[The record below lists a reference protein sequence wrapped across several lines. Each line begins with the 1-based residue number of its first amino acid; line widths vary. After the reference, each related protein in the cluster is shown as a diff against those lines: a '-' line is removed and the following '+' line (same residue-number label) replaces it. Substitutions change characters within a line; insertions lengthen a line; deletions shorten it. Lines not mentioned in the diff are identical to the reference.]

1 MEVNMEGLKHN
12 LSGILTGVGCLGV
25 ITTAYFASEESAEAS
40 AVVREKKP
48 ANVHEHLMAVIPKR
62 KKTIV
67 SAGLTIGCIIG
78 SHAIDVQTIAKL
90 AGSYAALGGAFSRF
104 KGEAKRYLGD
114 KKFKE
119 LSDRV
124 EEERIEETDDEVKH
138 WFYEPISGQ
147 FFESTWKD
155 VHDAINDAHKLF
167 VLEGRIPFNDF
178 VHFLGLK
185 SKPFSDNVGW
195 DMGDLLC
202 ELGYEW
208 FDIESEKRNL
218 PGKVDYNFNDGR
230 ETIEL
235 VYLMP
240 PKEFG
245 YATQMV

>member
-25 ITTAYFASEESAEAS
+25 LTTAYFASEESAEAS

-124 EEERIEETDDEVKH
+124 EEERIEESDDEVKH

-147 FFESTWKD
+147 FFESTWRD
-155 VHDAINDAHKLF
+155 VSMAIDDAHKILI
-167 VLEGRIPFNDF
+167 LEGMISFNDF
-178 VHFLGLK
+178 IYFLGLK
-185 SKPFSDNVGW
+185 GKPLPDNVGW
-195 DMGDLLC
+195 DTSDLLC
-202 ELGYEW
+202 EHGYEW
-208 FDIESEKRNL
+208 FDITYEDRNT
-218 PGKVDYNFNDGR
+218 PGKVDYNFNDGKP
-230 ETIEL
+230 TIEL
-235 VYLMP
+235 VYWMSP
-240 PKEFG
+240 RKYGSESG
-245 YATQMV
+245 MV